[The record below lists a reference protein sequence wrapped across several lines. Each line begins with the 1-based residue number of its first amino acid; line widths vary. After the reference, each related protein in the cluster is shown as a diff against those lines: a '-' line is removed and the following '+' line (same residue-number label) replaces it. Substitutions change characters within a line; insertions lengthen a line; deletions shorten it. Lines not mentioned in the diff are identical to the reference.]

1 MIEYEYKDKNVNYY
15 YNENAFYQLAEI
27 AAKNECKSTNTIQ
40 YEIIKN
46 KKYNEY
52 RMSNMCANIME
63 KMEYE
68 TDWKLNKGL
77 DINRNR
83 TIRVMKYIPF
93 EIYPNLIEWLKN
105 IELSDI
111 YYHELSLNLLI
122 QEMNIPK
129 EVYEKHKSN
138 YIYEALWILSEY
150 VKNNCIDK
158 DIYINQAKRTYY
170 KQ

>member
-1 MIEYEYKDKNVNYY
+1 
-15 YNENAFYQLAEI
+15 
-27 AAKNECKSTNTIQ
+27 
-40 YEIIKN
+40 
-46 KKYNEY
+46 
-52 RMSNMCANIME
+52 MCANIIE

-68 TDWKLNKGL
+68 TDWKLDKGL
-77 DINRNR
+77 DINRDR

-93 EIYPNLIEWLKN
+93 EIYPNLIEWFKN

-129 EVYEKHKSN
+129 EVYEKYKSN

-158 DIYINQAKRTYY
+158 DIYINQTK
-170 KQ
+170 KDLL

>member
-27 AAKNECKSTNTIQ
+27 AAKDECNSTNTIQ

-93 EIYPNLIEWLKN
+93 EIYPNLIEWFKN

-111 YYHELSLNLLI
+111 YYHE
-122 QEMNIPK
+122 
-129 EVYEKHKSN
+129 
-138 YIYEALWILSEY
+138 
-150 VKNNCIDK
+150 
-158 DIYINQAKRTYY
+158 
-170 KQ
+170 